1 MRLRIFITAA
11 LYAASFYLAAHAA
24 PSNSAPSAA
33 ANGHGADSAG
43 HSKSSSGTR
52 TGAMVGIGVCVFGM
66 VVAGGV
72 FTYRYRRRKQNQ
84 QSAAVTTVGGVASS
98 RPGAGGGRGAM
109 RGSMRPSRS
118 SSIML
123 RHAVQNNS
131 NHLTFGAPTPSMKRG
146 GRRKGAPT
154 AIMVEAPPA
163 SVNMSRAATTPSGTG
178 AGQRVAAQRS
188 VGLHV
193 PPSPAYDFRG
203 RGNEMPVTP
212 RTPCMTMPT
221 SGNAVADRMV

>member
-1 MRLRIFITAA
+1 MRLYTFISIA
-11 LYAASFYLAAHAA
+11 LLFISLYQVAE
-24 PSNSAPSAA
+24 SAPPSTATS
-33 ANGHGADSAG
+33 NHTG
-43 HSKSSSGTR
+43 SKAESNTTSSSSSR
-52 TGAMVGIGVCVFGM
+52 AAVTGVVCGGAAGAVIVVGALV
-66 VVAGGV
+66 
-72 FTYRYRRRKQNQ
+72 YRYRRNKKQQ
-84 QSAAVTTVGGVASS
+84 QPIRTSTVAGRTSA
-98 RPGAGGGRGAM
+98 GRGAM
-109 RGSMRPSRS
+109 RGTLRPSRS

-131 NHLTFGAPTPSMKRG
+131 NHQSTFGSPIPTMKRG

-154 AIMVEAPPA
+154 AIMVEVPPA
-163 SVNMSRAATTPSGTG
+163 SVSLGVPVATPSGTG

-188 VGLHV
+188 IGLHV

-221 SGNAVADRMV
+221 SGNSVADRMV

>member
-1 MRLRIFITAA
+1 MRVPLSTIVAFLT
-11 LYAASFYLAAHAA
+11 LAIYSVVDAA
-24 PSNSAPSAA
+24 PSAEPSGG
-33 ANGHGADSAG
+33 NG
-43 HSKSSSGTR
+43 T
-52 TGAMVGIGVCVFGM
+52 TGGKVRPESHAKAIAITIGS
-66 VVAGGV
+66 VVAVGV
-72 FTYRYRRRKQNQ
+72 MAVGLFMYRSRRNQ
-84 QSAAVTTVGGVASS
+84 KLQEAVKSANTTGRASI
-98 RPGAGGGRGAM
+98 GGRGGM
-109 RGSMRPSRS
+109 RASLRPSRS

-131 NHLTFGAPTPSMKRG
+131 NNATFGGPTPSMKRG

-154 AIMVEAPPA
+154 AIMVEVPPA
-163 SVNMSRAATTPSGTG
+163 SVALGVPVATPSGTG
-178 AGQRVAAQRS
+178 AAQRMAAQRT

-221 SGNAVADRMV
+221 AGNAVADRMV

>member
-1 MRLRIFITAA
+1 MRLYTFISVA
-11 LYAASFYLAAHAA
+11 LLFISFYLAVDAA
-24 PSNSAPSAA
+24 PPSSTGNNSAESRTQSSETSSFTHDAVAIGVGCGAA
-33 ANGHGADSAG
+33 AGVIIVGAL
-43 HSKSSSGTR
+43 
-52 TGAMVGIGVCVFGM
+52 I
-66 VVAGGV
+66 
-72 FTYRYRRRKQNQ
+72 YRYRHNQKQQEAKKASN
-84 QSAAVTTVGGVASS
+84 TTGRA
-98 RPGAGGGRGAM
+98 GAGRGAM
-109 RGSMRPSRS
+109 RGAIRPSRS

-131 NHLTFGAPTPSMKRG
+131 NHQSTLGDPIPSMKRG

-154 AIMVEAPPA
+154 AIMVEVPPA
-163 SVNMSRAATTPSGTG
+163 SVSLGLPVTTPSGTG

-188 VGLHV
+188 IGLHV

-221 SGNAVADRMV
+221 SGNSVADRMV